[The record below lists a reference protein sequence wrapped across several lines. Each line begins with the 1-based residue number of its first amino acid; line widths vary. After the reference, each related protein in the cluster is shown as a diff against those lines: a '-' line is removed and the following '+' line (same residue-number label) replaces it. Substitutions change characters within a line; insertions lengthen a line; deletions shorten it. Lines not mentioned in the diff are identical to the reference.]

1 MNYVFSNKVDTVKGS
16 TIREMFKL
24 MGDPEIIS
32 FAGGAPA
39 PELFPKEELA
49 EITAKILRDQ
59 GQIALQ
65 YGVTQGYKPLIDFV
79 KSREQAAGN
88 IHAGEDIMITAG
100 GQQAID
106 QVAKMML
113 NEGDTV
119 ICENPSFIGAL
130 NSFRTYGAKLCGIP
144 CQEDGMDMDAL
155 EEALS
160 SCKNVKLIYT
170 IPTFQNPS
178 GITMS
183 LQKRKKLLELAKQ
196 HGVMIIEDNPYGN
209 LRFDGEP
216 IPTVK
221 SLDQE
226 NTVVYTSTFSK
237 TLSPGLRV
245 GYCIGS
251 LELMDK
257 LDVCKQVNDVHTGV
271 LNQMMV
277 AEFFKQ
283 HDFDSHVKHM
293 AEVYRHRCHKMLDAL
308 KRELPDFCSWTKPQ
322 GGLFIW
328 CTIHKDVDTMPLSR
342 KAIEQKVAFVPGC
355 TFMADMDQ
363 PCSSFRLNYS
373 TMDDERIDKGIAI
386 LGNVLKQL

>member
-1 MNYVFSNKVDTVKGS
+1 MEYIFSNKVNDVKGS

-49 EITAKILRDQ
+49 EITARILKDQ

-65 YGVTQGYKPLIDFV
+65 YGVTQGYGPLIDFV
-79 KSREQAAGN
+79 RSREEAAGN
-88 IHAGEDIMITAG
+88 IHVGEGIMITAG
-100 GQQAID
+100 GQQGID
-106 QVAKMML
+106 QVAKIML

-119 ICENPSFIGAL
+119 ICEDPSFIGAL
-130 NSFRTYGAKLCGIP
+130 NSFRTYGARLRGIP
-144 CQEDGMDMDAL
+144 CEQDGMDMEAL

-160 SCKNVKLIYT
+160 QDNRVKLIYT

-183 LQKRKKLLELAKQ
+183 LEKRMRLLELAKRY
-196 HGVMIIEDNPYGN
+196 GVMVIEDNPYGN

-216 IPTVK
+216 VATIK
-221 SLDQE
+221 SLDDG
-226 NTVVYTSTFSK
+226 NTVVYVSTFSK

-251 LELMDK
+251 EALMDK

-277 AEFFKQ
+277 AEFFKE
-283 HDFDSHVKHM
+283 HDFDRHVKGM

-308 KRELPDFCSWTKPQ
+308 ARELPDYCSWTKPQ

-328 CTIHKDVDTMPLSR
+328 GTIHKDVDTMPLSR

-355 TFMADMDQ
+355 TFMADMEQ

-373 TMDDERIDKGIAI
+373 TMNDEKIEQGIKI
-386 LGNVLKQL
+386 LGNVIKQA